1 MHKFILIVIK
11 KVTYP
16 ISTANGQLRKADK
29 AVENTASSYFL

>member
-1 MHKFILIVIK
+1 MYKFILIVIK

-16 ISTANGQLRKADK
+16 IRTANGQLRKADK